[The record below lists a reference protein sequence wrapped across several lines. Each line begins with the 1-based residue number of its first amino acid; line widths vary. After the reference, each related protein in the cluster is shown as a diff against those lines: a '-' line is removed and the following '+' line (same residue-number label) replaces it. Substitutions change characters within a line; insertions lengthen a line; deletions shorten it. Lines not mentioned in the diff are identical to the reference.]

1 MKLAVIGGGGVRSLM
16 LAKSLAQNAR
26 ELHFD
31 EIVFMDNNPRKLE
44 VYGALS
50 REVARRIE
58 PDLRFTLTQDPVQ
71 AVSDADYVITTIRVG
86 EDDKRIDDERIA
98 LAHNVLGQ
106 ETTGA
111 AGLSFAM
118 RSVPALARYCE
129 LIKRYAKPGAKVFNF
144 TNPAGVVSQT
154 LRDMGY
160 DFAYGICDAPTGMLR
175 SFAHLYGVDP
185 ETVTATCYG
194 LNHLSFFDSIRFSGR
209 EMLPT
214 LMDDERIYTQTD
226 MRFFSP
232 ELTHKMGCILNE
244 YLYYFFYREKAVQ
257 NILDAG
263 VTRGEVIRDVNR
275 HMTAELEKLEAARD
289 FDACIRTYN
298 KWQGTRSN
306 QYMKNESGVSRPDPF
321 CFDLTSRDDGGYAGV
336 ALRFIRA
343 QQTGKPTEMIF
354 CVPNA
359 GAIPGLLDTDVVEIS
374 CTVRPDGTYTPHRI
388 EHPAEVPME
397 LIRRVKLYERYASRA
412 IRNRSRDDAITSLM
426 VHPLVN
432 SYSLAETLVDEYLKS
447 NRDYIE
453 EWS

>member
-160 DFAYGICDAPTGMLR
+160 DFALSLIHISEPT
-175 SFAHLYGVDP
+175 
-185 ETVTATCYG
+185 
-194 LNHLSFFDSIRFSGR
+194 
-209 EMLPT
+209 
-214 LMDDERIYTQTD
+214 
-226 MRFFSP
+226 
-232 ELTHKMGCILNE
+232 
-244 YLYYFFYREKAVQ
+244 
-257 NILDAG
+257 
-263 VTRGEVIRDVNR
+263 
-275 HMTAELEKLEAARD
+275 
-289 FDACIRTYN
+289 
-298 KWQGTRSN
+298 
-306 QYMKNESGVSRPDPF
+306 RP
-321 CFDLTSRDDGGYAGV
+321 
-336 ALRFIRA
+336 
-343 QQTGKPTEMIF
+343 
-354 CVPNA
+354 
-359 GAIPGLLDTDVVEIS
+359 
-374 CTVRPDGTYTPHRI
+374 
-388 EHPAEVPME
+388 
-397 LIRRVKLYERYASRA
+397 
-412 IRNRSRDDAITSLM
+412 
-426 VHPLVN
+426 
-432 SYSLAETLVDEYLKS
+432 
-447 NRDYIE
+447 
-453 EWS
+453 